1 MKKKNA
7 IICFFVLGACLTLSA
22 CSTNEPPIET
32 QQNTIQE
39 NVTENKYHILFS
51 KNTENDSTKYGNI
64 KQEHEEFQNQDGS
77 VYFYYDMECFYFDEN
92 YPKVLNETLQTYYDS
107 VIESYCRDSKTY
119 AGDSNGESNTP
130 YDSLIFQYFTYVG
143 DDYVSL
149 VYNNVTY
156 MGGAHPYSALD
167 GITIDCSTGEIVSV
181 NRFMDDSDEE
191 IGKQLESVLG
201 IDEYHPEEWDYYITE
216 NSVVFFYYD
225 PRFWDFVATKR
236 VR

>member
-92 YPKVLNETLQTYYDS
+92 YLL
-107 VIESYCRDSKTY
+107 
-119 AGDSNGESNTP
+119 
-130 YDSLIFQYFTYVG
+130 
-143 DDYVSL
+143 
-149 VYNNVTY
+149 
-156 MGGAHPYSALD
+156 
-167 GITIDCSTGEIVSV
+167 
-181 NRFMDDSDEE
+181 RF
-191 IGKQLESVLG
+191 
-201 IDEYHPEEWDYYITE
+201 
-216 NSVVFFYYD
+216 
-225 PRFWDFVATKR
+225 
-236 VR
+236 